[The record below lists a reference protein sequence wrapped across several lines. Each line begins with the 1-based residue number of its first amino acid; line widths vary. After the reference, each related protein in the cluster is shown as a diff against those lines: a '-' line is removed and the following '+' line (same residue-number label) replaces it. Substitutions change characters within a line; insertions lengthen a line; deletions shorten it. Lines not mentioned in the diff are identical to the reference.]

1 MAEDWMS
8 DWFAA
13 VLPAAAATPWV
24 HSVLGLLLLAVLAGL
39 AQYLTRSLLV
49 RALGRLHGHADGA
62 LAVLLDRRVLWRIA
76 QISPWV
82 VIYLGIEAVPELGEA
97 SEHVIGKLAAALMV
111 LFVARAIFKVLDVA
125 LEAHDAD
132 PRRHARVQTRSIK
145 AYVQLAQLVI
155 VIATVVVT
163 AATLADKS
171 PLIVLSGFGAL
182 SAVLML
188 VFQDTI
194 KSLVA
199 GLLIERNDM
208 LRVGD
213 WVQMRQVSAD
223 GEVVDIALNTVKVQ
237 NWDKTIVTIPTW
249 RLIDDSF
256 TNWRGMRDSGGRRIK
271 RELLIDVSSIGFL
284 SEADAERLGRIALI
298 ADYMREKAEARRL
311 THEQRLRELGAEL
324 ASEPAN
330 QRRLTNIGTF
340 RAYVTAYLRVHPG
353 VHPGMTQMVRQMQPR
368 AEGVPLEVYCFA
380 GTIAW
385 VDYESIQSD
394 IFDHLLAILAE
405 FGLRAYQRPS
415 DASVQ
420 RMAGVDG

>member
-1 MAEDWMS
+1 MAQDWMN
-8 DWFAA
+8 DWFTA
-13 VLPAAAATPWV
+13 VLPAAAAAPWM
-24 HSVLGLLLLAVLAGL
+24 HSALGLLLLAVLAGL

-76 QISPWV
+76 QIIPWV
-82 VIYLGIEAVPELGEA
+82 VIYLGVEAVPELGEA
-97 SEHVIGKLAAALMV
+97 PEHAIGKLAAALTV
-111 LFVARAIFKVLDVA
+111 LFVARVTFKVLDVA

-223 GEVVDIALNTVKVQ
+223 GEVVDIAL
-237 NWDKTIVTIPTW
+237 
-249 RLIDDSF
+249 
-256 TNWRGMRDSGGRRIK
+256 
-271 RELLIDVSSIGFL
+271 
-284 SEADAERLGRIALI
+284 I

-311 THEQRLRELGAEL
+311 THEQRLCELGAEL

-380 GTIAW
+380 CTIAW
-385 VDYESIQSD
+385 VDYEAIQSD

-415 DASVQ
+415 DASVR